1 MLSRSELTRLG
12 YAYRVMAQRNAR
24 PGERAEIFRMLR
36 KLQTLPKG
44 SREREMAMTKLQKKA
59 FGGDRPPVFTPT
71 PAPPP
76 KGIVNPAPTPQAP
89 TPTPT
94 ATPAPVE
101 TATPAPTETP
111 APAT

>member
-76 KGIVNPAPTPQAP
+76 KGIVKPAPTPQAP